1 MNKRVTFGF
10 EITKFD
16 TQQRIVEGI
25 ATDAIQD
32 RQGDIIPFAVAV
44 EAFQT
49 CADSLGIREMHQPK
63 AVGRL
68 EGWQA
73 DSDAQSIP
81 VQVYISESTDGQD
94 TLTKV
99 EEKILRGFSIGGNAL
114 ASHREGGANI
124 IDKLEIVEI
133 SLVDVP
139 ANPHAVIS
147 VVKAVGMEAKHRAVT
162 KGLAGSF
169 QDKQQALQAAV
180 EARCPGDDTCCGGPW
195 VDDWSVNEVVY
206 SDAEGHYWQCA
217 WGTATDGSVYLGTP
231 TEVESMYVPVSGT
244 EAITTSQEVPSMSS
258 ELVIKNREDMAVAK
272 ALTARNLV
280 QKGDVGSAI
289 NSVSELLSTA
299 GSDPDALAQAQA
311 ALSVVG
317 EMVSSMGSSSSSD
330 SSSTDSSSPSS
341 TSSTSSSSPS
351 SSSSTDSSSPS
362 SSSSTSSSSPSSE
375 SSSTFSASSPSTME
389 KEACKEASSTS
400 TPSTSTTTDPSTT
413 SVKKDAAPAGIG
425 VPAGMQAAPGGPDT
439 NVMVVG
445 VSLQEA
451 ARAGAQAVLDQLLAE
466 PQPLAKSK
474 EIGVTLPN
482 TVTSDPIVKAVES
495 GDMKSAVETAGS
507 ALQAEEA
514 VMKSV
519 TAGMGAAIAAQL
531 RR

>member
-10 EITKFD
+10 DITKFD

-99 EEKILRGFSIGGNAL
+99 DEKILRGFSIGGNAL

-147 VVKAVGMEAKHRAVT
+147 VVKAVGMEEKRGRAVT

-180 EARCPGDDTCCGGPW
+180 EARCPTSDDICCGGPW

-231 TEVESMYVPVSGT
+231 TEVESMYVPVTGV
-244 EAITTSQEVPSMSS
+244 EAITTTQEVPSMSS

-299 GSDPDALAQAQA
+299 GTDPDALAQAQA

-317 EMVSSMGSSSSSD
+317 EMVSSMSSSSSSD

-341 TSSTSSSSPS
+341 TSSTSPSSSSSTSSTSPS

-362 SSSSTSSSSPSSE
+362 STDSSSSPS
-375 SSSTFSASSPSTME
+375 ALE

-400 TPSTSTTTDPSTT
+400 TPSTTTSTTTDPSTT

-439 NVMVVG
+439 NVMG

-466 PQPLAKSK
+466 PQPLVKSK

-482 TVTSDPIVKAVES
+482 ISTSDPIVKAVES

>member
-1 MNKRVTFGF
+1 MNKRVSFGF
-10 EITKFD
+10 DITKFD

-44 EAFQT
+44 EAFQA

-73 DSDAQSIP
+73 DSEAQAIP

-99 EEKILRGFSIGGNAL
+99 DEKILRGFSIGGNAL

-180 EARCPGDDTCCGGPW
+180 EARCPTSDDICCGGPW

-231 TEVESMYVPVSGT
+231 TEVESMYVPVSGV
-244 EAITTSQEVPSMSS
+244 EAITTTQEVPSMSS

-341 TSSTSSSSPS
+341 TSSTSPS

-362 SSSSTSSSSPSSE
+362 STSTD
-375 SSSTFSASSPSTME
+375 SASSPSTLE

-400 TPSTSTTTDPSTT
+400 TPSTTTSTTTDPSTT

-439 NVMVVG
+439 NVMG

-466 PQPLAKSK
+466 PQPLVKSK

-482 TVTSDPIVKAVES
+482 TSTVDPIVKAVES

-519 TAGMGAAIAAQL
+519 TAGIGAAIRA
-531 RR
+531 RI